1 MSERSSLAG
10 LERSAR
16 WTGARVRLGAGLRRG
31 IVWLP
36 AVLVYA
42 IGALTVIKVTTP
54 GKAVESILM
63 AIGGLLL
70 SLWGALVVYTIV
82 SRRAPNHGAHRLDR
96 FHQLQGR
103 LVNALEFARVPDE
116 RRGALMRAAID
127 DALDNVT
134 TLSPSKAAPLTV
146 PREIGVVVL
155 LAAGLAGI
163 ALLEVRVLRYVPPPP
178 SSFKPMVMTAD
189 DLELFRDLTSE
200 LEQQGKDAQTLAAV
214 RRFNQLIE
222 DIAERRLDR
231 REVFKRLATLE
242 KDLTKA
248 GKAEREATEEGL
260 KGLADELEKS
270 ELSKP
275 VAEALKEQRL
285 ADAEKAM
292 RELAEKLKNKRTP
305 PTKAEL
311 ERLRRALERASK
323 ASQAK
328 NQSLLEQKEAL
339 EKERKRLL
347 DKKKK
352 EGDKLGEQDQKKLDQ
367 LERQLERLDRQ
378 TQKGKRAAEQ
388 MSELDRK
395 LAEAARDL
403 MKAQGASA
411 EDLQSAA
418 QDLNRMAKE
427 EMTREQ
433 KQELLKR
440 LQEMREI
447 LRQQGAGGQQRLQRL
462 MRFGRKARG
471 QSGRP
476 GSEKGGAKGQ
486 GQGVRPGQ
494 ITPMLVPGEG
504 GADVPMAGMS
514 QGSGQGA
521 GKPGDQA
528 GGGGPGGKE
537 WGTGHDENVKGDSTE
552 LKGQTKDVVAAG
564 VDTGEGTASSE
575 VIYGAAQRGF
585 VGRGY
590 QKVYTD
596 YQTVAERVMEQDE
609 IPPGYRFYVRRY
621 FQLIRPRE

>member
-10 LERSAR
+10 LGRSAR
-16 WTGARVRLGAGLRRG
+16 WTGVRLRLGAGLRRG

-42 IGALTVIKVTTP
+42 IGALTVIKVATP
-54 GKAVESILM
+54 SKALESALLG
-63 AIGGLLL
+63 IGAGLLL
-70 SLWGALVVYTIV
+70 AWGALVVYTIW
-82 SRRAPNHGAHRLDR
+82 SRRAPNHGAHCLERY
-96 FHQLQGR
+96 HQLQGR
-103 LVNALEFARVPDE
+103 LVNALEFARVPAE
-116 RRGALMRAAID
+116 RRSPLMRAAID
-127 DALDNVT
+127 DALEKVG
-134 TLSPSKAAPLTV
+134 TLSPSKAAPLTIPKEAGIV
-146 PREIGVVVL
+146 AL
-155 LAAGLAGI
+155 LAAGLVGI
-163 ALLEVRVLRYVPPPP
+163 ALLEVRVLRYVPPTA

-189 DLELFRDLTSE
+189 DLELFRDLTTE

-248 GKAEREATEEGL
+248 GEAEREATEEGL
-260 KGLADELEKS
+260 KGLAHELEKS
-270 ELSKP
+270 DLSKP

-311 ERLRRALERASK
+311 DRLRRALERASK

-352 EGDKLGEQDQKKLDQ
+352 QDNSLSAQDQKKLDQ
-367 LERQLERLDRQ
+367 LDRQLERLDRE
-378 TQKGKRAAEQ
+378 TQKSKRSAEQ

-427 EMTREQ
+427 EMTRQQ
-433 KQELLKR
+433 KEELLKR

-447 LRQQGAGGQQRLQRL
+447 LRQQGAGGQQRMQRL

-471 QSGRP
+471 QSGGP
-476 GSEKGGAKGQ
+476 GGEQGGGKGQ

-504 GADVPMAGMS
+504 GGEIPMAGMG
-514 QGSGQGA
+514 QGSQGA
-521 GKPGDQA
+521 GKPGDQP

-537 WGTGHDENVKGDSTE
+537 WGTGHDANVGGESTE